1 MTDKN
6 PLLSDVPFIPRGV
19 RLHFDKVR
27 DLWVLLAPERTI
39 NLDPIGLA
47 ILREIDGTS
56 TLSQIAENLSAR
68 YNAPVGEITSDISE
82 FIVGL
87 MDRRILEVRA

>member
-1 MTDKN
+1 MTDGT
-6 PLLSDVPFIPRGV
+6 PMLSDIPFIPRGV

-27 DLWVLLAPERTI
+27 ALWVLLAPERTI

-47 ILREIDGTS
+47 ILNEIDGTS
-56 TLSQIAENLSAR
+56 TLGQIAENLAAR
-68 YNAPVGEITSDISE
+68 YNAPVSEIASDISE